1 MEQKEDLRVLI
12 EDDEDA
18 KIAKKLAIVGLW
30 CIQWH
35 PADRPSMKVVIQM
48 LEGGHQLTM
57 PPNPFASTNLTRMN
71 LSQKLDAI
79 PEQE

>member
-1 MEQKEDLRVLI
+1 
-12 EDDEDA
+12 
-18 KIAKKLAIVGLW
+18 
-30 CIQWH
+30 
-35 PADRPSMKVVIQM
+35 MKVVIQM

-71 LSQKLDAI
+71 LSQKLDVI